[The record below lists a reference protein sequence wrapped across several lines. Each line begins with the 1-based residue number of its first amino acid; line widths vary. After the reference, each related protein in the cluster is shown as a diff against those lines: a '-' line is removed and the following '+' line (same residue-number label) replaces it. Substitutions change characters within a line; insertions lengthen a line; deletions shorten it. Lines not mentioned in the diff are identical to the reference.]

1 MRKIVIL
8 ALTGLLLSLTAC
20 SNTVYKQARG
30 PMSMG
35 YSDAPL
41 EDGRYRI
48 TFRGRDFNTAYDFAL
63 LRAAEITL
71 AKGHTWFR
79 VTGSFSDEDQDH
91 RHNSHMSVGY
101 GNHGHRHSR
110 WGNSWDIGIGFPL
123 GETYRSALHSI
134 DIQLGS
140 GDKPSGGQDDDKVYD
155 AASIKATI
163 GPRVGGPKVSGP
175 KVGDPEASDIDE

>member
-1 MRKIVIL
+1 
-8 ALTGLLLSLTAC
+8 
-20 SNTVYKQARG
+20 
-30 PMSMG
+30 MG

-71 AKGHTWFR
+71 AKDHTWFR
-79 VTGSFSDEDQDH
+79 VTNAFSDEDQDH

-101 GNHGHRHSR
+101 GNRGHYRGHRDYF
-110 WGNSWDIGIGFPL
+110 GFGFGFPL

-134 DIQLGS
+134 DIQLGK
-140 GDKPSGGQDDDKVYD
+140 GDKPAGGEDDDKVYD

-163 GPRVGGPKVSGP
+163 GPRVGGAAK
-175 KVGDPEASDIDE
+175 DTDD